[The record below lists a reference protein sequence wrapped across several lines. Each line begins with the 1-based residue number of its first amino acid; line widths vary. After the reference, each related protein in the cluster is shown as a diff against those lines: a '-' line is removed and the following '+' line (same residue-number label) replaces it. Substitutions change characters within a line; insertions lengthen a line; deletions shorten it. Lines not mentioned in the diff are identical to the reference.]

1 MQSCWGL
8 ARRAARAPLS
18 RLLHARALPRLQSTA
33 TAAAPETAAAPAPAA
48 SGVIQWSM
56 IPTIVAVLGAV
67 AVLAGPASF
76 FRAELARIEGLS
88 RALEERVAGIKETV
102 TKEVDAKVA
111 GIKETVTKEVDAK
124 VAGIT
129 KEVDAKVAGMKET
142 VTGAK
147 ETMDASTRGVVSKLE
162 ERVAGIEKAADLK
175 VRHPRSSRCR
185 AGAGAP

>member
-48 SGVIQWSM
+48 SSGVIQWSM

-111 GIKETVTKEVDAK
+111 GI
-124 VAGIT
+124 T

-162 ERVAGIEKAADLK
+162 ERIAGIEKAADLK

>member
-33 TAAAPETAAAPAPAA
+33 TAAAPETAAAPAA
-48 SGVIQWSM
+48 SGVIQWSA

-76 FRAELARIEGLS
+76 YRAELARIEGLS
-88 RALEERVAGIKETV
+88 RALEERVAGMKEAV
-102 TKEVDAKVA
+102 
-111 GIKETVTKEVDAK
+111 
-124 VAGIT
+124 T

-162 ERVAGIEKAADLK
+162 ERIAGIEKAADLK

>member
-48 SGVIQWSM
+48 SSGVIQWSM

-111 GIKETVTKEVDAK
+111 G
-124 VAGIT
+124 
-129 KEVDAKVAGMKET
+129 MKET

>member
-1 MQSCWGL
+1 MQSCWGP

-18 RLLHARALPRLQSTA
+18 RLLHARALPRLLSTA
-33 TAAAPETAAAPAPAA
+33 TAAAPVA
-48 SGVIQWSM
+48 SGVIQWSA

-76 FRAELARIEGLS
+76 YRAELARIEGLL
-88 RALEERVAGIKETV
+88 RALEERVAGMKETV
-102 TKEVDAKVA
+102 
-111 GIKETVTKEVDAK
+111 
-124 VAGIT
+124 T

-147 ETMDASTRGVVSKLE
+147 ETVDASTRGVVSKLE
-162 ERVAGIEKAADLK
+162 ERIAGIEKAADLK